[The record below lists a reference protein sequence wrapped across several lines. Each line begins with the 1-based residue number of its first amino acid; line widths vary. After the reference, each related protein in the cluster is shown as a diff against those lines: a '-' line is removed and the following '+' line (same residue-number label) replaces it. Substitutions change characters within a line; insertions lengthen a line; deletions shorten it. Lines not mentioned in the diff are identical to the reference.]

1 MPSIP
6 PGLSSGLVA
15 GQVRAGTPYPTG
27 ANNSPLN
34 TGAGTA
40 YNPFVILDSDYDD
53 NLVAHGSDDGQDTKD
68 IDMAV
73 DGVIN
78 AINASTVHGLA
89 ASILAG
95 DEFGASR
102 NGNPPAY
109 TELSF
114 RERMGAWLQAYSIM
128 PPVERRI

>member
-15 GQVRAGTPYPTG
+15 GKVRAGTPYPTG

-40 YNPFVILDSDYDD
+40 YNPFVILDSNDDD
-53 NLVAHGSDDGQDTKD
+53 NLVAHVSSPVDVDTPLRAPTTAK
-68 IDMAV
+68 
-73 DGVIN
+73 
-78 AINASTVHGLA
+78 TQRHRHGRRRRDQRDQRVN
-89 ASILAG
+89 
-95 DEFGASR
+95 DEFEFR
-102 NGNPPAY
+102 RRLPAY

-128 PPVERRI
+128 PTVERRI